1 MTSTAVWRWDILQL
15 HKKLSMWHLCLTI
28 PGNLIIINQSKHLFF
43 SMKKKS
49 SVALKWKTQQQIK
62 KHNGKSENTVASQK
76 TQQQNRKHNGN
87 SENTMT
93 LQFFFLIAM
102 MQQSTQSPHF
112 FKTVNAQ
119 LRLKQWHSWSKWH
132 ILFAKGCN
140 CAKTFRICNKGKFCL
155 QTTQLANKCMS
166 SSNQSLHSGKQN
178 TKYSTQCKSVHHC
191 FSLQPIIVCSFHAS
205 AICCQICLLAKNWIQ
220 NQICFD
226 ANFIDSIDFDWF
238 DLIDCFQ
245 TVVENSNTVIITQN
259 TCKPK

>member
-43 SMKKKS
+43 SMKKKIFS
-49 SVALKWKTQQQIK
+49 GPEVENSTANQKIQRQIWK
-62 KHNGKSENTVASQK
+62 HSGKSENTTTKQK
-76 TQQQNRKHNGN
+76 TQWQIRKHNGK

-93 LQFFFLIAM
+93 LQFFFDCYDAAVNSK
-102 MQQSTQSPHF
+102 STF

-166 SSNQSLHSGKQN
+166 SSNQPLHSGQQN
-178 TKYSTQCKSVHHC
+178 TKYSTQ
-191 FSLQPIIVCSFHAS
+191 
-205 AICCQICLLAKNWIQ
+205 
-220 NQICFD
+220 
-226 ANFIDSIDFDWF
+226 DSIACHCS
-238 DLIDCFQ
+238 L
-245 TVVENSNTVIITQN
+245 
-259 TCKPK
+259 